1 MARKQINIRAG
12 FDLAAFSD
20 ITTKLNTW
28 VKKNGKPE
36 MKSNRQGK
44 CPCLSLRH
52 WLQWVV

>member
-28 VKKNGKPE
+28 VKKNGKPI
-36 MKSNRQGK
+36 
-44 CPCLSLRH
+44 
-52 WLQWVV
+52 